1 MSDHD
6 LLLKIQRLQF
16 NQRGEAEALLLSF
29 VRDTFRQ
36 LDIISLELRP
46 QAISLN
52 SFNGF
57 LHLADGSKLFF
68 KTHTEQDNA
77 ISEYYNA
84 EMLDDAGYPVVRP
97 LYSSTSAGQQLLIY
111 PVIESPSVFDVA
123 RALEMNRPVAA
134 TLESLTVAQNASDD
148 ELYQLYARTLAWQSA
163 DNAGKAAIHQL
174 FYHRLTGGRLD
185 RFYADSTP
193 ITLPHGMLDCGTLKQ
208 AHWVINGSLYQRTLG
223 DLISEAV
230 NVLEPTEA
238 APSVVG
244 HGDAHNGNV
253 FYEGKTLRYF
263 DPAFA
268 GRHHP
273 LLDLVK
279 PIFHN
284 VFAMWMYFRDEERE
298 RLSIAV
304 GIHGNTWHVSHDY
317 HLNPVRQM
325 FLISKI
331 QRTLTPTLRLLHQ
344 QGWLSPD
351 WRRQVKLAL
360 MCCPLL
366 TLNLTTFPPEIALLG
381 ASFCIQMGDESSGV
395 RSVIDTMLDAAVQ
408 EARVTS

>member
-16 NQRGEAEALLLSF
+16 SQRGEAEALLLSF
-29 VRDTFRQ
+29 VRETFPQ
-36 LDIISLELRP
+36 LDVVALELRP

-57 LHLADGSKLFF
+57 LHLSDESRLFF

-97 LYSSTSAGQQLLIY
+97 LYSSTSAGQQLLVY

-134 TLESLTVAQNASDD
+134 TLQALTDAQQASDKQLFS
-148 ELYQLYARTLAWQSA
+148 LYEATLAWQSA
-163 DNAGKAAIHQL
+163 EQAAKSAIHQL
-174 FYHRLTGGRLD
+174 FYHRLTGGRLQ
-185 RFYADSTP
+185 RFYADDKT
-193 ITLPHGMLDCGTLKQ
+193 INLPQQSIRCGQVKDV
-208 AHWVINGSLYQRTLG
+208 HWVINGSTYTKTLR
-223 DLISEAV
+223 DLIAEAIT
-230 NVLEPTEA
+230 VLQPAQAE
-238 APSVVG
+238 PSVIG

-253 FYEGKTLRYF
+253 FYEPDGLRYF

-284 VFAMWMYFRDEERE
+284 VFAMWMYFRDEERQN
-298 RLSIAV
+298 LVISQSVSGDTWDISHNYQLNAV
-304 GIHGNTWHVSHDY
+304 
-317 HLNPVRQM
+317 RRM
-325 FLISKI
+325 FLESKV
-331 QRTLTPTLRLLHQ
+331 QHVLTPTLHLLRER
-344 QGWLSPD
+344 GWLHEN
-351 WRRQVKLAL
+351 WRRQIKLAL

-366 TLNLTTFPPEIALLG
+366 TLDLTTFPPEIALLG
-381 ASFCIQMGDESSGV
+381 LSFCVQMGDESGDI
-395 RSVIDTMLDAAVQ
+395 RSVIDTQLDVAARL
-408 EARVTS
+408 AGL